1 MTEETIKAF
10 VERLSSDEAFRDRL
24 AAAPTPEE
32 RQEMA
37 RAAGYD
43 VGAEDMPAI
52 KSALGIEELSD
63 EDLEKVAGGIGTAT
77 ATVAVAT
84 ATAGAVASATVGTVA
99 GGTIL
104 LAAAAAAV

>member
-1 MTEETIKAF
+1 MTEETVKAF

-37 RAAGYD
+37 REAGYD
-43 VGAEDMPAI
+43 LSAEDMPAI

-63 EDLEKVAGGIGTAT
+63 EDLEKVAGGIGTV
-77 ATVAVAT
+77 TVAAAT
-84 ATAGAVASATVGTVA
+84 ATAGAVGTAVGTVA
-99 GGTIL
+99 AGTIL
-104 LAAAAAAV
+104 LAAAAAAL

>member
-63 EDLEKVAGGIGTAT
+63 EDLEKVAGGMST
-77 ATVAVAT
+77 TVASIA
-84 ATAGAVASATVGTVA
+84 ASASAVASATVGTVA

>member
-1 MTEETIKAF
+1 MTGETVKAF

-43 VGAEDMPAI
+43 LGAGDMPAI
-52 KSALGIEELSD
+52 KSTLGIEELSD
-63 EDLEKVAGGIGTAT
+63 VDLEKVAGGMST
-77 ATVAVAT
+77 TVASIA
-84 ATAGAVASATVGTVA
+84 ASASAVASATVATV
-99 GGTIL
+99 
-104 LAAAAAAV
+104 AAAAALV